1 MLRNLF
7 ISRIA
12 PGKLFLIIAVVMFSA
27 VVSNALHA
35 AERIALQASDGTY
48 IRAGVTENTLLA
60 TGSPHIKGWETFT
73 LIRLSDGKIAL
84 KSEQNGKYVRA
95 GVGQNSL
102 LAAVSSRIGGWE
114 QFEIVGSGNTVVLKS
129 VQSGKC
135 VRATE
140 RGYLSATARECIDA
154 EPKLSIVLLP

>member
-1 MLRNLF
+1 MFQNFFTIL
-7 ISRIA
+7 
-12 PGKLFLIIAVVMFSA
+12 PGRAFLLAAILALSA
-27 VVSNALHA
+27 LVPDTLHA

-48 IRAGVTENTLLA
+48 IRAGVTKNTLLA

-84 KSEQNGKYVRA
+84 RSEQNGKYVRA

-114 QFEIVGSGNTVVLKS
+114 QFEFVGSGNTVALKS

-140 RGYLSATARECIDA
+140 QGYLSATARECIDA